1 MWRLSTSALPRYR
14 VTVSARA
21 EYHHG
26 NLRRALLDAALALF
40 AERQRFDFTM
50 RELARAAE
58 VTHNAPYR
66 HFADR
71 WALLDALAADGFALL
86 REEQLAAA
94 KDHVGDPRTRVA
106 KLGEGY
112 VRFAEAHPH
121 HFRLMFLRPLRGAS
135 AELARAARTTFLPLE
150 EAIADAEARG
160 LLRPGLKKRDLAVAA
175 WSLVHGLASLVVGGQ
190 LPLTRRGL
198 RGRIDALTTVF
209 TEGAFVGVVRR
220 GR

>member
-1 MWRLSTSALPRYR
+1 LT
-14 VTVSARA
+14 ARA

-50 RELARAAE
+50 RELARAAQ

-71 WALLDALAADGFALL
+71 WALLDALAAEGFALL
-86 REEQLAAA
+86 REEQLATA
-94 KDHVGDPRTRVA
+94 KDHVRDPRARIA

-112 VRFAEAHPH
+112 VRFAETHPH

-135 AELARAARTTFLPLE
+135 KELAAAARTTFLPLE

-190 LPLTRRGL
+190 LPLSARGL
-198 RGRIDALTTVF
+198 RGRIAALTTVF
-209 TEGAFVGVVRR
+209 TEGAFVG
-220 GR
+220 GRKRA

>member
-1 MWRLSTSALPRYR
+1 LSH
-14 VTVSARA
+14 VTARA

-50 RELARAAE
+50 RELARTAQ

-71 WALLDALAADGFALL
+71 WALLDALASEGFALM
-86 REEQLAAA
+86 REEQLRAA
-94 KDHVGDPRTRVA
+94 KEHTGDPRARIA

-112 VRFAEAHPH
+112 VRFAAAHPH

-135 AELARAARTTFLPLE
+135 ADLARTARASFAPLE

-160 LLRPGLKKRDLAVAA
+160 ILRPGLKKRDLAVAA

-190 LPLTRRGL
+190 LTLSARGL

-209 TEGAFVGVVRR
+209 AEGAFVSARTR
-220 GR
+220 KDSP